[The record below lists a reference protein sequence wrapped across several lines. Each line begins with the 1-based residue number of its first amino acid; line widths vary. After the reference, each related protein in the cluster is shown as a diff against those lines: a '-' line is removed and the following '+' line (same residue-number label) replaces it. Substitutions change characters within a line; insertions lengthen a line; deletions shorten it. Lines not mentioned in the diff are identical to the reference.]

1 MSGLVNGRI
10 TPEGNLIFSIT
21 NLREFIDCKFEIEI
35 EVDTEDGLTKE
46 RWEALHSEDGV
57 VKDDNEVY
65 RLVYFGGVQHDI
77 RKDVWPY
84 LLGHYR
90 LVMSFCTKTLCALI
104 YFKFLSFGSS
114 AADRLEVDETTR
126 HCYEQKVGA
135 WLAVEAIV
143 RQLDKEKTAHAVAKL
158 SSESSSDKHLKASIE
173 MDGDIENDV
182 FEENCFS
189 DLSDPEDYDEEHAVQ
204 FEAVTDAALSSEIT
218 LPAKPSRVNK
228 SSTDSGN
235 VPDEDVQKCDETD
248 NVVDEIPIKE
258 IVSELST
265 TTLALDITENC
276 FAEPSEDADQQPTE
290 MSNKSSP
297 STSSYETVANDFGEM
312 IESEMMT
319 IVDEDVDAQP
329 MIETITHHSVFITNA
344 SIDIVNVLAAD
355 EVDGS
360 ESENMLSSELA
371 PLQEEIASL
380 ETLQE
385 PKSACVSPASSGG
398 GVYSVST

>member
-1 MSGLVNGRI
+1 MKL
-10 TPEGNLIFSIT
+10 
-21 NLREFIDCKFEIEI
+21 
-35 EVDTEDGLTKE
+35 VDTEDGLTKE

-65 RLVYFGGVQHDI
+65 RLVYFGGVQHEI

-90 LVMSFCTKTLCALI
+90 FVVSFRTNQLCTYIC
-104 YFKFLSFGSS
+104 FKFHSFGST
-114 AADRLEVDETTR
+114 AADRIEVDETTR

-158 SSESSSDKHLKASIE
+158 SSESGSDKHQKGSVE

-204 FEAVTDAALSSEIT
+204 IEADTDAALDVEMTS
-218 LPAKPSRVNK
+218 PAKPSRVNK

-235 VPDEDVQKCDETD
+235 VPDEDVQKFDETED
-248 NVVDEIPIKE
+248 VVEEKQIKE
-258 IVSELST
+258 IDSEPAT
-265 TTLALDITENC
+265 TSLVLDITEDC
-276 FAEPSEDADQQPTE
+276 FAEPSEDADQQPAVL
-290 MSNKSSP
+290 SNKSSP

-312 IESEMMT
+312 IESDMMA
-319 IVDEDVDAQP
+319 IVDVDVDSQP
-329 MIETITHHSVFITNA
+329 VPETISHHSVFITNA
-344 SIDIVNVLAAD
+344 SIDIVNVQAAD

-360 ESENMLSSELA
+360 EGENMLNSELA

>member
-1 MSGLVNGRI
+1 MLLRI
-10 TPEGNLIFSIT
+10 SESVSIAI
-21 NLREFIDCKFEIEI
+21 LKL
-35 EVDTEDGLTKE
+35 VDTEDGLTKE

-90 LVMSFCTKTLCALI
+90 LVISIYTKQLCKLI
-104 YFKFLSFGSS
+104 NLKFRSFGST

-158 SSESSSDKHLKASIE
+158 SSESGSDKHLKASIE

-204 FEAVTDAALSSEIT
+204 FEADADAAPSVEIT
-218 LPAKPSRVNK
+218 SPAKPSRVNK

-235 VPDEDVQKCDETD
+235 VPDEDVQKCDETED
-248 NVVDEIPIKE
+248 IVDETPIKE
-258 IVSELST
+258 IESEPAN
-265 TTLALDITENC
+265 TTLSLDITENC
-276 FAEPSEDADQQPTE
+276 FAEPSEDADQQPAVL
-290 MSNKSSP
+290 SNKSSP
-297 STSSYETVANDFGEM
+297 STSSYETVANDFGDM
-312 IESEMMT
+312 AESEIMT
-319 IVDEDVDAQP
+319 IVDVDVDTQP
-329 MIETITHHSVFITNA
+329 VTETISHHSVFITNA
-344 SIDIVNVLAAD
+344 SIDIVNVHAAD
-355 EVDGS
+355 EMDGS
-360 ESENMLSSELA
+360 EGENMLNSELA

-398 GVYSVST
+398 GVYSVSTYIK

>member
-1 MSGLVNGRI
+1 M
-10 TPEGNLIFSIT
+10 
-21 NLREFIDCKFEIEI
+21 
-35 EVDTEDGLTKE
+35 
-46 RWEALHSEDGV
+46 HSEDGV

-65 RLVYFGGVQHDI
+65 RLVYFGGVQHEI

-90 LVMSFCTKTLCALI
+90 LVMSLCTMQLCTPNS
-104 YFKFLSFGSS
+104 FKFLSFGST

-126 HCYEQKVGA
+126 QCYEQKVGA

-158 SSESSSDKHLKASIE
+158 SSESGSDKHPKASLE

-204 FEAVTDAALSSEIT
+204 FEADTDAAICVEIT

-248 NVVDEIPIKE
+248 GVVEEIPIKE
-258 IVSELST
+258 IVSEPAP

-276 FAEPSEDADQQPTE
+276 FAEPSEDVDQQQAVL
-290 MSNKSSP
+290 SNKSSP

-312 IESEMMT
+312 VDSEMMA
-319 IVDEDVDAQP
+319 VVDVDVDVDTQP
-329 MIETITHHSVFITNA
+329 ETISHHSVFITNA
-344 SIDIVNVLAAD
+344 SIDIVNVHAAD

-360 ESENMLSSELA
+360 EGENMLNSELA

-398 GVYSVST
+398 GVYSVSVHYTQLDQ